1 MEKRFI
7 RKEGLLMS
15 NAILTYEEKTI
26 VLDLVEYWLKS
37 NKLQSTRNDEKIS
50 SSIIDP
56 IIDVYLVGKEVTDDP
71 EQRKKF
77 IRKQLPTIS
86 SSNFTNLNHN
96 AKKDLQKVVKN
107 FLLDKQ
113 VESLS
118 YEQQLFML
126 QWLRRLL

>member
-1 MEKRFI
+1 
-7 RKEGLLMS
+7 MS

>member
-1 MEKRFI
+1 MGKRFI